1 MSNNK
6 KEDILNAGARLGAKV
21 GIVNVQ
27 RKDVADRAKCAPSL
41 VSAYMGDTT
50 KARAAYRKRM
60 KALGLAEP
68 TKDTIKWA
76 GVQQRKHK
84 PRTKPYSAKEVKAI
98 KSKSVKVN
106 RSAVDGEFV
115 TKAFANANKDTTVT
129 STVKR
134 ETKPAPAKRETK
146 PAPAT
151 NTTAAR
157 PPKAPPPGVA
167 Q

>member
-21 GIVNVQ
+21 GIINVQ

-41 VSAYMGDTT
+41 VSAYMGDTA

-60 KALGLAEP
+60 KALGLVEP
-68 TKDTIKWA
+68 SKDKINAA
-76 GVQQRKHK
+76 GIALRKHK

-98 KSKSVKVN
+98 KQKARVVRQSS
-106 RSAVDGEFV
+106 VDGQFVSPEFV
-115 TKAFANANKDTTVT
+115 EANKDTTMT
-129 STVKR
+129 RKIKR

-151 NTTAAR
+151 TAAR
-157 PPKAPPPGVA
+157 APKAPPPGTV